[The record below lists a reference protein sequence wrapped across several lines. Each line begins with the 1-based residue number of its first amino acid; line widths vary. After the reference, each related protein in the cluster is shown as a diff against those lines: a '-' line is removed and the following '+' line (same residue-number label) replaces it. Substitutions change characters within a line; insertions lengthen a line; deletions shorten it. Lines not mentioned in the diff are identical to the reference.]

1 MTGSGTAAASLADL
15 LLREHFGVQHGTLSV
30 GGISVRTLAERF
42 GTPLYV
48 YDAAILRARYA
59 ALAAA
64 VEGFASVYYSIKANP
79 NPAVAGVFVAAGAGL
94 EIASGAE
101 FLLAKRAGC
110 RPARM
115 LFAGPG
121 KSHAELDLAIRG
133 GIAEVHL
140 ESFDEIDLVAGIAR
154 DIGRTVPVAL
164 RINPAAAAQGGAMRM
179 GGKPAA
185 FGFDEEIMGEAAAAV
200 LGHTSLALSGV
211 HLFAGTQ
218 ILDPAVLLQQWSYG
232 LDLACRLADHIGGP
246 LHRID
251 LGGGLG
257 IPYHAGDAALDLT
270 ALAQGVPALR
280 ERVAGDPRL
289 AGAEVLIE
297 PGRYLAG
304 PAGIYLMAVRSVKM
318 SRGQRF
324 VVADGG
330 MHHQLAA
337 SGNLGQVIKRDYPVI
352 AATRIGEATRGETSL
367 VGPLCTPLDTLGRQT
382 GFPDLVP
389 GDLIAVLQSGAY
401 GFSASPVG
409 FLSHPTPAEI
419 LVDDG
424 QVRLIRQAGSFER
437 PLMGLEDT
445 EMLLATAAE

>member
-1 MTGSGTAAASLADL
+1 MTVSGPAAASLADTL
-15 LLREHFGVQHGTLSV
+15 VHDHFGVHDGALAV

-48 YDAAILRARYA
+48 YDAAVLRARYA

-121 KSHAELDLAIRG
+121 KSYAELDLAIRG

-140 ESFDEIDLVAGIAR
+140 ESFDEIDMVAGIAR

-200 LGHTSLALSGV
+200 LGHTSLTLSGV

-232 LDLACRLADHIGGP
+232 LDLACRLADHIGAP

-257 IPYHAGDAALDLT
+257 IPYHAGDTALDLAT
-270 ALAQGVPALR
+270 LARGVPALG
-280 ERVAGDPRL
+280 ERVAADPRL

-304 PAGIYLMAVRSVKM
+304 PAGLYLMAVRSVKM

-337 SGNLGQVIKRDYPVI
+337 SGNLGQVIKRDYPII
-352 AATRIGEATRGETSL
+352 AAMRIGEVLRGETSL

-382 GFPDLVP
+382 ALPELTP

-409 FLSHPTPAEI
+409 FLSHPTPAEV

-424 QVRLIRQAGSFER
+424 QARLIRPAGSFER
-437 PLMGLEDT
+437 PIVGLDGAVVHAV
-445 EMLLATAAE
+445 MAAE

>member
-1 MTGSGTAAASLADL
+1 
-15 LLREHFGVQHGTLSV
+15 
-30 GGISVRTLAERF
+30 
-42 GTPLYV
+42 
-48 YDAAILRARYA
+48 
-59 ALAAA
+59 
-64 VEGFASVYYSIKANP
+64 
-79 NPAVAGVFVAAGAGL
+79 
-94 EIASGAE
+94 
-101 FLLAKRAGC
+101 
-110 RPARM
+110 
-115 LFAGPG
+115 
-121 KSHAELDLAIRG
+121 
-133 GIAEVHL
+133 
-140 ESFDEIDLVAGIAR
+140 
-154 DIGRTVPVAL
+154 
-164 RINPAAAAQGGAMRM
+164 MRM

-200 LGHTSLALSGV
+200 LGHTSLTLSGV

-232 LDLACRLADHIGGP
+232 LDLACRLADHIGAP

-257 IPYHAGDAALDLT
+257 IPYHAGDTALDLAT
-270 ALAQGVPALR
+270 LARGVPALG
-280 ERVAGDPRL
+280 ERVAADPRL

-304 PAGIYLMAVRSVKM
+304 PAGLYLMAVRSVKM

-337 SGNLGQVIKRDYPVI
+337 SGNLGQVIKRDYPII
-352 AATRIGEATRGETSL
+352 AAMRIGEVLRGETSL

-382 GFPDLVP
+382 ALPELTP

-409 FLSHPTPAEI
+409 FLSHPTPAEV

-424 QVRLIRQAGSFER
+424 QARLIRPAGSFER
-437 PLMGLEDT
+437 PIVGLDGAAVHAV
-445 EMLLATAAE
+445 MAAE